1 MGLVTAT
8 DSPAVTAVE
17 AGGMT
22 DSLGTA
28 PEEAVETIS
37 GVTGLVGG
45 VQAVALGA
53 VLPAAAEVSAEAVL
67 LMDLGTLAESA
78 EVGHGA
84 ALSAGEVPAFILE
97 EVSAEDS
104 EEALVAMV

>member
-8 DSPAVTAVE
+8 ASQAVAAVE

-22 DSLGTA
+22 DSLGAA
-28 PEEAVETIS
+28 PAEAVETIS
-37 GVTGLVGG
+37 GATGLVGG
-45 VQAVALGA
+45 VPAVAHGA
-53 VLPAAAEVSAEAVL
+53 GLPAVAEVLAAAV
-67 LMDLGTLAESA
+67 LMDLGTLAEPA

-84 ALSAGEVPAFILE
+84 ALSAEEVPAFILA

-104 EEALVAMV
+104 EVALVAVV